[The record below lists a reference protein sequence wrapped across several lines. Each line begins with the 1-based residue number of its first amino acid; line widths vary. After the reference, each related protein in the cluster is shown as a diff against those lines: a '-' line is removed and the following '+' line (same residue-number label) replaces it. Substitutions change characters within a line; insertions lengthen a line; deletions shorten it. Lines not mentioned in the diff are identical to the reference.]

1 VSREPSPEQKRALK
15 IWLKDRTKKPME
27 IAEEVGV
34 SAALVRKWKS
44 LGKWDQ
50 IPLQRSRGAPRGNKN
65 AKNNKGGSG
74 APLGNERNLK
84 HGLFRKFM
92 PQDGNFLEIM
102 DMVSEMDPLDMI
114 WQNIVT
120 QFTAIIRAP
129 EIMNVTGKEE
139 MIKELKKRKFE
150 IHDVTEAKDK
160 QGKPKLKQMVTEE
173 EYEFQFSWDRYA
185 TYLKAQSAAMA
196 ELRGAIKQFLNAAP
210 ENDERRTKLALMQAQ
225 VDKTKVEVGKAKLEY
240 EKAKID
246 AEGEGDEED
255 DGFLEAM
262 NVQAS
267 EVWGDDDA
275 EEN

>member
-1 VSREPSPEQKRALK
+1 MKL
-15 IWLKDRTKKPME
+15 TE
-27 IAEEVGV
+27 IADELGT
-34 SAALVRKWKS
+34 SASLIRKWKFAD
-44 LGKWDQ
+44 KWDE
-50 IPLQRSRGAPRGNKN
+50 IPLKRPRGAPKGNKN
-65 AKNNKGGSG
+65 AVGNNGGGSK
-74 APLGNERNLK
+74 PNI
-84 HGLFRKFM
+84 FFQKFL
-92 PQDGNFLEIM
+92 PDDSDYKEIM
-102 DMVSEMDPLDMI
+102 DMINDMDPLDML
-114 WQNIVT
+114 WHNIT
-120 QFTAIIRAP
+120 HQFGAIIRAQR
-129 EIMNVTGKEE
+129 IMFVESKGE
-139 MIKELKKRKFE
+139 MIKELKKRKYE
-150 IHDVTEAKDK
+150 IHDTGDS
-160 QGKPKLKQMVTEE
+160 KPSLEQLVTEE
-173 EYEFQFSWDRYA
+173 EFEFQFSWDRYA

-210 ENDERRTKLALMQAQ
+210 ENDERRAKLALMQAQ